1 MAMSGMLQADLE
13 APMAVD
19 SAQTFSDADLDQTW
33 SDLFQDRD
41 HIRKTRIVTKRARPN
56 QEEHVQDAKIIKQIY
71 IYIYIYI
78 LIKK

>member
-33 SDLFQDRD
+33 SDLFEANNS

-71 IYIYIYI
+71 IYIYID
-78 LIKK
+78 